1 MHIPPKIIVS
11 LLLVIIAAVSATI
24 CGMQSYWLGLF
35 ISLVIAFIAI
45 RQIFLNYGNQLRKM
59 KILFDAVENNDYAFR
74 FPEKGGDRYDRQ
86 INKTFNGMR
95 ELLSRA
101 KAEAAEKEK
110 YYELILDRVTTGI
123 VVIDEEGFVWQTN
136 DAALQLLGLPV
147 LTHTRQLK
155 QLDDGFPLL
164 FQTLSPENNRQIS
177 FSTER
182 GERHLTLDVSEMN
195 GNNKKLRIIAL
206 NDIDSEL
213 DENEIESWIKLT
225 RVLTHEIMNGISP
238 ITSLSQHLLKKE
250 EVNRNLR
257 EGLEVIHHTGTQ
269 LTSFVT
275 SYRKFTRI
283 PTPSKEI
290 FCLREFLQ
298 MEIVGMRATTSI
310 PIRFYLN
317 VEPEDL
323 MIYADKNL
331 ISQVILNLLRNAI
344 QSLSDKENP
353 YIRITAKS
361 DAKEQIM
368 IYFDNNGEMI
378 PPDTA
383 KQIFVPFF
391 TTKEAG
397 SGIGL
402 SVSKQIM
409 RQHNGSLKLSYSTE
423 TETRFMLVFR

>member
-1 MHIPPKIIVS
+1 MSIPPKIIIS
-11 LLLVIIAAVSATI
+11 LLLVILSTCAATVCILYSEWV
-24 CGMQSYWLGLF
+24 GVG
-35 ISLVIAFIAI
+35 ISLTIAFFAV
-45 RQIFLNYGNQLRKM
+45 RQIFMSYSNQLRKM

-86 INKTFNGMR
+86 LNKTFNGMR
-95 ELLSRA
+95 ELLSKA

-110 YYELILDRVTTGI
+110 YYELILGRVTTGI

-136 DAALQLLGLPV
+136 DAAAQLLDLPI

-155 QLDDGFPLL
+155 QLDESFPAL
-164 FQTLSPENNRQIS
+164 FHTLSPESNRQIS

-182 GERHLTLDVSEMN
+182 GERHLTLDVSEMY

-238 ITSLSQHLLKKE
+238 ITSLSAHLLKKE
-250 EVNRNLR
+250 EVSRNLR
-257 EGLEVIHHTGTQ
+257 EGLEVIHHTGSQ
-269 LTSFVT
+269 LSSFVN
-275 SYRKFTRI
+275 SYRRFTRI

-290 FCLREFLQ
+290 FNLRDFLQ
-298 MEIVGMRATTSI
+298 MEIVGMRATTSL
-310 PIRFYLN
+310 PIRFTLKA
-317 VEPEDL
+317 EPEEL

-331 ISQVILNLLRNAI
+331 LSQVVLNLLRNAI
-344 QSLSDKENP
+344 QSLSHQKEP
-353 YIRITAKS
+353 YIRITATS
-361 DAKEQIM
+361 DAKEQIL
-368 IYFDNNGEMI
+368 IHFDNNGEMI
-378 PPDTA
+378 PADVA

-423 TETRFMLVFR
+423 KETRFTLVFR